1 MLCLKLG
8 PLASRTQSSVRN
20 SGNKKKHN
28 LGSPRESVR
37 DLGFGDSEGAPGWAA
52 RGMGRQAGAGRPR
65 SSITDSEGTRG
76 IGSGRPA
83 AGASGNWTRAFDCL
97 GLRNLGAG

>member
-1 MLCLKLG
+1 MVCLKLG
-8 PLASRTQSSVRN
+8 PLASLTQSSVRN

-37 DLGFGDSEGAPGWAA
+37 GLGLGDSEGAPGWAA
-52 RGMGRQAGAGRPR
+52 RGGPEAASQIWREHG
-65 SSITDSEGTRG
+65 G
-76 IGSGRPA
+76 IGSGRPD

-97 GLRNLGAG
+97 GLRNLGAC